1 MKNDFESNYLAH
13 HQRKGAK
20 WGIMNGPPY
29 PLGADQLTAAEKKHG
44 GVAKSL
50 KEAYKNHKRKKQ
62 RKKALE
68 KAQAVRK
75 AKAEEKRK
83 QEEFAKKKE
92 EILKSGDPNLI
103 MKYRKQLTDNELS
116 NAVSRIRSEQAMKEF
131 IASSQKSG
139 FDKIDGVMQKAGKV
153 TDWAKKGVDGYNT
166 IAKIY
171 NAFNAKDEES
181 LLPII
186 GQDNLFV
193 SKDKDSKKKAYEAEK
208 DKINKEWTMK
218 YGKAQ
223 NDWKMESDR
232 REREWREKMMRAGY
246 KP

>member
-1 MKNDFESNYLAH
+1 MRNDYESNYLAH
-13 HQRKGAK
+13 H
-20 WGIMNGPPY
+20 GILGQKHGVQNGPPY
-29 PLGADQLTAAEKKHG
+29 PLDADKHSASEKKAG
-44 GVAKSL
+44 WRKSL
-50 KEAYKNHKRKKQ
+50 AGAIKNHKRKKQ

-103 MKYRKQLTDNELS
+103 MKYRKQLTDNELQS
-116 NAVSRIRSEQAMKEF
+116 AVNRIRSEQAMKDF

-193 SKDKDSKKKAYEAEK
+193 SKDKDNKKKAYEAEK

-223 NDWKMESDR
+223 SDWKMESDR